1 MTIGQ
6 VVERDMPHPHLTIKR
21 IACGKGVYYRYTSGR
36 KVEGQRVLRRIKSLA
51 IPPNWKSVTISRNP
65 KASIQAIGLNSSKQK
80 NSNVWRFSDKRYLSF
95 ENIVG
100 HSLMASSGQ

>member
-21 IACGKGVYYRYTSGR
+21 IPCGKGVYYRYTSGR

-51 IPPNWKSVTISRNP
+51 IPLTGKV
-65 KASIQAIGLNSSKQK
+65 
-80 NSNVWRFSDKRYLSF
+80 
-95 ENIVG
+95 
-100 HSLMASSGQ
+100 SLLVATLRQVFKLLA